1 MGFLLKIVVF
11 GVAAYT
17 LWMTVTRWYRLFSG
31 RRPNEPVRGDR
42 PPAGQAQSRSQP
54 PSQSQARQVED
65 TYPCKICG
73 VYVMA
78 SARRCDRSDCPQP
91 A

>member
-1 MGFLLKIVVF
+1 MGLLFKIVVF
-11 GVAAYT
+11 GVAVYT

-31 RRPNEPVRGDR
+31 RRPNEPVRGER
-42 PPAGQAQSRSQP
+42 PPTPQAPQP
-54 PSQSQARQVED
+54 QPQARAVED